1 MRLKWFVG
9 SVGGRPNLA
18 YYFVGVQY
26 STQPNDQYKLIYL
39 DPHFV
44 QNKVYNLH

>member
-26 STQPNDQYKLIYL
+26 SS
-39 DPHFV
+39 
-44 QNKVYNLH
+44 